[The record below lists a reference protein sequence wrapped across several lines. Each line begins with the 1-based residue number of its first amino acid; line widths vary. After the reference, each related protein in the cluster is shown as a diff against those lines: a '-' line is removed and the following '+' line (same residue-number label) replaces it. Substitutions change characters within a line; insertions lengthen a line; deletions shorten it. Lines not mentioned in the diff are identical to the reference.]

1 MSKRL
6 IIAGYPGIGK
16 TRYCGS
22 HPEAVDFDSYSYKDL
37 FGTKATLSDVKLPKN
52 WYEYYVEDA
61 ISLLD
66 THEVVFI
73 STHKEVLK
81 ELDKQSSAKGIPAVV
96 LFPDRRLKGWWIDN
110 LKIRKNVSNKL
121 SDIRAYDH
129 VQANF
134 DLDLNDIKEATEY
147 SEMLGA
153 RITDKAYK
161 LEDIVKELQNFFDD
175 EEEIEISTR
184 EVSPSFNL
192 VPIKGEGRSEFDTVE
207 AIKSLYEEINKIKI
221 VLGQT
226 TPKEDDYVWPKEK
239 IRDHK
244 YMDSFFQSLIEI
256 WEEFP
261 EMRFGQLIGNVVQ
274 DPASYY
280 IEDDKLV
287 ETLKK
292 YYNNLMGDENVGK
305 D

>member
-1 MSKRL
+1 LSKRL
-6 IIAGYPGIGK
+6 IIAGYPGVGK

-22 HPEAVDFDSYSYKDL
+22 HPEAVDFDSHSYKDL
-37 FGTKATLSDVKLPKN
+37 FGTKATLSNVKLPKN

-66 THEVVFI
+66 TYEVVFI

-81 ELDKQSSAKGIPAVV
+81 ELDKQSSAKGVHAVV
-96 LFPDRRLKGWWIDN
+96 LFPDRKLKDWWIDN
-110 LKIRKNVSNKL
+110 LKIRKNVSNKPG
-121 SDIRAYDH
+121 DIKAYDH

-134 DLDLNDIKEATEY
+134 DSDLNDMKEATEY

-153 RITDKAYK
+153 RITDKAYR

-175 EEEIEISTR
+175 DTEERIDPHSL
-184 EVSPSFNL
+184 NL
-192 VPIKGEGRSEFDTVE
+192 VPVKGEGRSEFDTVE
-207 AIKSLYEEINKIKI
+207 AIKSLYEEIDKIKK
-221 VLGQT
+221 VLSQT
-226 TPKEDDYVWPKEK
+226 TPKEDDYVWPKEN

-244 YMDSFFQSLIEI
+244 YMDSFFQSLMEI
-256 WEEFP
+256 WEKFP

-274 DPASYY
+274 DPVSYY
-280 IEDDKLV
+280 MEDDKLV

-292 YYNNLMGDENVGK
+292 YYDNLMGNEDGRK